1 MLTQVKFVLLV
12 ALIVGCSSERAAN
25 PHPVTDDEEVVPEKP
40 PPTEAEQ
47 RRVAKARAEE
57 LTRALVAGDYHV
69 AAGLTYSKIIRLG
82 GGTKAA
88 MQKLRDTLGEL
99 KATGATFRFEVSD
112 PTDFARSGRDHY
124 LIVPTKM
131 ITERDNMKRVDDGYL
146 LAISHDRSE
155 TWHFAADAG
164 LRNQEQRAKI
174 LPDLPKD
181 LPLPILK

>member
-1 MLTQVKFVLLV
+1 
-12 ALIVGCSSERAAN
+12 
-25 PHPVTDDEEVVPEKP
+25 
-40 PPTEAEQ
+40 
-47 RRVAKARAEE
+47 
-57 LTRALVAGDYHV
+57 
-69 AAGLTYSKIIRLG
+69 
-82 GGTKAA
+82 
-88 MQKLRDTLGEL
+88 
-99 KATGATFRFEVSD
+99 
-112 PTDFARSGRDHY
+112 
-124 LIVPTKM
+124 M